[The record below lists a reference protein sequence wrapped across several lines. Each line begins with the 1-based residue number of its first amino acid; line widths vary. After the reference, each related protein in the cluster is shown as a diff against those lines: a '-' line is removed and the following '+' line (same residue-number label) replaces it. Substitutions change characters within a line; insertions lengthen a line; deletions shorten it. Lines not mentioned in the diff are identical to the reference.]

1 MSGNAKI
8 FLKAGLTQGRDV
20 NSRGKGLMHCDPP
33 PFPPPTG
40 NPDGDTRYKVAW
52 TLGIFACR
60 MK

>member
-33 PFPPPTG
+33 PHSHLQQE
-40 NPDGDTRYKVAW
+40 
-52 TLGIFACR
+52 TLMEIRDIKLLGLSASLLVG
-60 MK
+60 